1 MRLAIIFAFAAAS
14 AHARC
19 NATDPCRCS
28 LTREG
33 PGKEG
38 AYGGCKRHIARRPG
52 TVCFL
57 AHPNACNASNV
68 KPSRSFPDAKW
79 RPCVPQQQWA
89 PRAVSEK

>member
-38 AYGGCKRHIARRPG
+38 AYGGCRRHIARRPG

-89 PRAVSEK
+89 SRAVSEK

>member
-38 AYGGCKRHIARRPG
+38 PGGGVCRRGSGRGGPPRVPRVAGVRPPGPRPG
-52 TVCFL
+52 RGRGG
-57 AHPNACNASNV
+57 ARGPG
-68 KPSRSFPDAKW
+68 
-79 RPCVPQQQWA
+79 
-89 PRAVSEK
+89 